1 MTMIGIREEVER
13 ELQTPWEP
21 YDIQLIA
28 SRELT
33 ESGTPPPPGS
43 AVTHVTQTLMNV
55 FQTPERLRDVA
66 DRVETQKPDEDSLT
80 LTQLLRKIAA
90 ALET

>member
-1 MTMIGIREEVER
+1 VAPRFR
-13 ELQTPWEP
+13 
-21 YDIQLIA
+21 
-28 SRELT
+28 
-33 ESGTPPPPGS
+33 
-43 AVTHVTQTLMNV
+43 
-55 FQTPERLRDVA
+55 TPERLRDLA